1 MSVKIQC
8 SHNLIMKKIK
18 ILSLVLITVVLSAC
32 GSSKS
37 EEITLTEE
45 FESAVETALVETLTV
60 SVPQS
65 TEVVEEPTSS
75 TEDVNPQ
82 FIPSL
87 TSTATVELLPTQTPV
102 LVNPTPTVLPTP
114 CYRAELVEETIPD
127 GTVIPAGQ
135 YFSKI
140 WIVKN
145 TGVCEWTKDFR
156 WVLVDGED
164 FSAATD
170 LPLNS
175 SVLPGE
181 EIKIM
186 LELKAP
192 LIAGA
197 FKGTYQIFTDE
208 GASVTPSGFWVLITV
223 Q

>member
-1 MSVKIQC
+1 MSAKIQC

-18 ILSLVLITVVLSAC
+18 ILSFIFIAVLLSGC

-37 EEITLTEE
+37 EEINLTEE
-45 FESAVETALVETLTV
+45 FESAVETALVKTLTV

-65 TEVVEEPTSS
+65 TEMVEEPTSS
-75 TEDVNPQ
+75 TEDANLQV
-82 FIPSL
+82 IPSL
-87 TSTATVELLPTQTPV
+87 TSTATVDLLPTQTSV
-102 LVNPTPTVLPTP
+102 VANPTATVLPTP

-170 LPLNS
+170 LSLNS

-192 LIAGA
+192 LITGF

-208 GASVTPSGFWVLITV
+208 GASVTPSGFWVLISV
-223 Q
+223 K

>member
-1 MSVKIQC
+1 
-8 SHNLIMKKIK
+8 MKKRK
-18 ILSLVLITVVLSAC
+18 IFSLIGIAVFLSAC

-37 EEITLTEE
+37 EEINLTKE
-45 FESAVETALVETLTV
+45 FESAVETAIIETLTV
-60 SVPQS
+60 SVPQP
-65 TEVVEEPTSS
+65 TEVFEEPTSS
-75 TEDVNPQ
+75 TQEANSQVIPNP
-82 FIPSL
+82 
-87 TSTATVELLPTQTPV
+87 TSTATVVQLPTQTPGV
-102 LVNPTPTVLPTP
+102 VNPTSTVLPTP

-156 WVLVDGED
+156 WTLVEGED
-164 FSAATD
+164 FGAATD

-175 SVLPGE
+175 NVLPGE
-181 EIKIM
+181 EIKIL

-197 FKGTYQIFTDE
+197 YKGIYQIFTDE

>member
-1 MSVKIQC
+1 MFPS
-8 SHNLIMKKIK
+8 NLIMIKIK
-18 ILSLVLITVVLSAC
+18 LLGLLLIVVILSAC
-32 GSSKS
+32 GSTKS
-37 EEITLTEE
+37 EEINLTEE
-45 FESAVETALVETLTV
+45 FEAAVETAVVETLTV
-60 SVPQS
+60 SVPKS
-65 TEVVEEPTSS
+65 TEVVEQPTS
-75 TEDVNPQ
+75 TPEDEISQV
-82 FIPSL
+82 IPSP
-87 TSTATVELLPTQTPV
+87 SYTVTVQQLPTQTPV
-102 LVNPTPTVLPTP
+102 VVDPTATDLPTP

-135 YFSKI
+135 YFTKI

-175 SVLPGE
+175 NVLPDE
-181 EIKIM
+181 QIKIM

-192 LIAGA
+192 LIAGT
-197 FKGTYQIFTDE
+197 FKGTYQIFTEE
-208 GASVTPSGFWVLITV
+208 GATVTPSGFWVLITV